1 MWSVDV
7 VHAGSDVDLV
17 QGGPVEHGCRI
28 WGGQDVW

>member
-7 VHAGSDVDLV
+7 VHAGSDVDRV

-28 WGGQDVW
+28 RGGQDVW